1 MLMIYTLMFLLLLAN
16 TAAGCMLLY
25 IGATTLRNRARFG
38 TDTRPHN
45 HHRNKISTVTTA
57 NTAFLN
63 AWRHA
68 RETEEEIAPAVRF

>member
-1 MLMIYTLMFLLLLAN
+1 MLMIYTLMFLLLLTN
-16 TAAGCMLLY
+16 TAAGCILLY

-45 HHRNKISTVTTA
+45 QHRNKISTVTTA

-68 RETEEEIAPAVRF
+68 RETEEETVPTVRF